1 MNRTWPG
8 FLIDNLSTVAVPCY
22 FYSTKSLKKKLIIL
36 FQVIDN
42 TILPVIVTVTCFI
55 NAFQNLLFSFH
66 PNFLQFLKS
75 SEQSPT
81 TSESEHDQ
89 LENFEDEKLKLLKA
103 WRSFL
108 IVCSSCQV

>member
-1 MNRTWPG
+1 MG
-8 FLIDNLSTVAVPCY
+8 
-22 FYSTKSLKKKLIIL
+22 LKASKKLISL
-36 FQVIDN
+36 FQVIEN
-42 TILPVIVTVTCFI
+42 TILPVIVTVSCFI
-55 NAFQNLLFSFH
+55 NGFLNFLGFFFHRNL
-66 PNFLQFLKS
+66 LQFLKS

-81 TSESEHDQ
+81 TIESEHDQ